1 MGLRGCGPSDT
12 HIPDLVAVRPMRRC
26 LRSQF
31 RQGRGLVN
39 HMAPV
44 LGRFSWGIYVKCP
57 AAAKTLTAEKKL
69 VENARVSD
77 EHQEYRSRN
86 CVVHLR
92 IRL

>member
-1 MGLRGCGPSDT
+1 
-12 HIPDLVAVRPMRRC
+12 
-26 LRSQF
+26 
-31 RQGRGLVN
+31 
-39 HMAPV
+39 MAPV